1 MKLLEYVNEKVVP
14 NPEIL
19 MVKEFK
25 AVYNR
30 KDANEVL
37 AYIFNL
43 VDFRSPYAIYAEEER
58 AEKVKED
65 ILPATK
71 VDKVITE
78 AIEKYKEIHTSE
90 ASLLLESAR
99 KAIRSL
105 REYFDTVKVVDEE
118 DIGKASKDL
127 IANIKSMGAVIQ
139 GLKELEEEVS
149 KEKQTEKNIR
159 KNVEI
164 TEFNEG

>member
-1 MKLLEYVNEKVVP
+1 MKLLEYVNEKIVP
-14 NPEIL
+14 NPELLPIA
-19 MVKEFK
+19 EFK
-25 AVYNR
+25 KIIQR
-30 KDANEVL
+30 KDAVDIFS
-37 AYIFNL
+37 YIFNL
-43 VDFRSPYAIYAEEER
+43 VDYRSPYCIYDDEQR
-58 AEKVKED
+58 SILVKKD
-65 ILPATK
+65 IIPSTK
-71 VDKVITE
+71 VDKDITN
-78 AIEKYKEIHTSE
+78 AINKYKAIHTSE

-105 REYFDTVKVVDEE
+105 REYFDTVDVVNEE

-127 IANIKSMGAVIQ
+127 IANIKAMGSVIQ

-164 TEFNEG
+164 NEFNE